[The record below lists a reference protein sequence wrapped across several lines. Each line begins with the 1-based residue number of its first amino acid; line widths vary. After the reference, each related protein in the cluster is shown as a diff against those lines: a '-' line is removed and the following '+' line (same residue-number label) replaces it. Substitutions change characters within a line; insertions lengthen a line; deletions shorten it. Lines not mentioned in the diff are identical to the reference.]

1 MKIERGQLLAT
12 AVGVYMILK
21 EVINGIIGGG
31 INIISLLVAVAAT
44 VCLFLGVKWSNI
56 IVGILLVA
64 LFCTH
69 FVENVTHLPQNLLYL
84 IEGLLDAGGG
94 AMLAFLPDI
103 RRHCKSNNI

>member
-1 MKIERGQLLAT
+1 MKMERGQLLAT

-31 INIISLLVAVAAT
+31 INIISLLIAVAAT

-56 IVGILLVA
+56 VVAIVLVA
-64 LFCTH
+64 LFCTN
-69 FVENVTHLPQNLLYL
+69 FVENITHLPQNLLYL
-84 IEGLLDAGGG
+84 IEGLIDAGGG

>member
-1 MKIERGQLLAT
+1 MKMERGQLLAT

-21 EVINGIIGGG
+21 AIINGLIGGG
-31 INIISLLVAVAAT
+31 INFITLLIAVVAT
-44 VCLFLGVKWSNI
+44 VCLFFGVKWSNI
-56 IVGILLVA
+56 VVGIMLVA

-69 FVENVTHLPQNLLYL
+69 FVENVTHLPQNLIYL
-84 IEGLLDAGGG
+84 IEGLLDVGGG